1 MDKTLF
7 SIGFGALLFSV
18 GTADGSIALTIALMI
33 FGGAMCLLGDMIH
46 KRREENIN
54 E

>member
-1 MDKTLF
+1 MDKTLY

-18 GTADGSIALTIALMI
+18 GTADGSIALTLALI
-33 FGGAMCLLGDMIH
+33 VFGGALCILGDTLH
-46 KRREENIN
+46 KMREEHDN